1 MATYNIILQS
11 DVNPANML
19 LYFNDAKTVV
29 GVKIV
34 AENLGDDQNRI
45 LKISQD
51 IITKR

>member
-1 MATYNIILQS
+1 MLQS

-19 LYFNDAKTVV
+19 IYFKDVKTVV

-34 AENLGDDQNRI
+34 AENLGEDQNRI